1 MDNEEKGRL
10 STDEIMIMCKKLAY
24 KYPQLSMRDDLI
36 SEGILAIYERLDKHP
51 DEYAAKLYNLAKTAM
66 FNYINLKT
74 KTLHVPV
81 NETTRAVS
89 AGRDIPKNSNY
100 SQEGIEAIRNA
111 LQPSVEFNDE
121 YVAPTESG
129 AKGYEDKEFI
139 KKGLNPLTDRERDII
154 KSRYY
159 DNKTQE
165 ELATKYRVTQ
175 KTISIW
181 ESSALYKMKKV

>member
-1 MDNEEKGRL
+1 MSTQHKL
-10 STDEIMIMCKKLAY
+10 STDEIMIMCRKLAY
-24 KYPQLSMRDDLI
+24 KYPQVSMRDDLI

-66 FNYINLKT
+66 FNYMNLKT

-121 YVAPTESG
+121 YVAPIESG
-129 AKGYEDKEFI
+129 AKGYEGKEFI
-139 KKGLNPLTDRERDII
+139 KKGLNLLTEGERDIME
-154 KSRYY
+154 SRYY
-159 DNKTQE
+159 DNKTQK